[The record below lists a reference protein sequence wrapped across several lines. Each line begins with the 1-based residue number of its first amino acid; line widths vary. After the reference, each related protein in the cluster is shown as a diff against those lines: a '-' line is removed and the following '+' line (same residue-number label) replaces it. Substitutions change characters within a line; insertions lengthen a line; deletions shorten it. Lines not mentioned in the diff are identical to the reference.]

1 MIGIILAGGNG
12 SRLNPLTKA
21 TSKQLL
27 AIYDKPMIYYP
38 ITTLMLAGVV
48 DIFIIASP
56 DHADNY
62 KKLLGDGSQWGLNF
76 EYIIQLR
83 PNGIAESF
91 NLIPK
96 EFQNQNCVLILGDNL
111 FYGMGLGTSLRN
123 TLSGAGATIFAHEV
137 SNPKDYGV
145 VLLNEKLQPQKIY
158 EKPLTPISN
167 FAIPGLY
174 YFDSNCYELASKLLP
189 SKRGELEITD
199 LLRKY
204 LEQGD
209 LKVTILARGTAWLDT
224 GSPENLLSAANFV
237 RVVEERQGLK
247 IGCPE
252 EVAFRL
258 GLINS
263 EELADIIDNYAE
275 CSYKDYL
282 QKVLKEKIPPTS

>member
-1 MIGIILAGGNG
+1 MIGIILAGGSG

-38 ITTLMLAGVV
+38 ITTLMLAGVL
-48 DIFIIASP
+48 DIFIIVSP
-56 DHADNY
+56 EHADSY
-62 KKLLGDGSQWGLNF
+62 KKLLGDGSLWGLHF
-76 EYIIQLR
+76 EYIIQHK

-96 EFQNQNCVLILGDNL
+96 QFQNKNCILILGDNL
-111 FYGMGLGTSLRN
+111 FYGMGLGTSLRD
-123 TLSGAGATIFAHEV
+123 TLSGTGATIFAYEV

-145 VLLNEKLQPQKIY
+145 VLLNEKMQPLDIY
-158 EKPLTPISN
+158 EKPLTPISSY
-167 FAIPGLY
+167 AIPGLY
-174 YFDSNCYELASKLLP
+174 YFDSKCYDLASRLNP
-189 SKRGELEITD
+189 SERGELEITD
-199 LLRKY
+199 LLRTY
-204 LEQGD
+204 LKQGD

-237 RVVEERQGLK
+237 KVIEERQGLK

-258 GLINS
+258 GLINTKR
-263 EELADIIDNYAE
+263 LADIIAKYSECNYKE
-275 CSYKDYL
+275 YL
-282 QKVLKEKIPPTS
+282 RKVINEKVPPTT